1 MQLPEPCR
9 AQLDVGWPIIAFH
22 GGTSCGRQAL
32 QPPSPTLGAHCPRFS
47 SPSVATALA
56 AWLAKVQLGRRNRR
70 FWTHTNASSRARVFQ
85 NAAKSNVAVAPGGL
99 LVVCGPSGAGKST
112 MIKQLLEDQELRP
125 HIALSVSHTTR
136 RPRTGEQDG
145 VHYNFTERSH
155 MEQMI
160 GEGLFLEYAEVH
172 GNIYGTSFAAIDDAR
187 SGGRVCVLDID
198 LQGVKN
204 LQQHFASS
212 NSMPG
217 CVARFVLV
225 HPAGGLETLE
235 ARLRARSTDDE
246 ASIQRRL
253 ETARHELEDCQK
265 CNWDCTIINEDGNL
279 RSSTYALR
287 GVLSELVSQQQKD
300 AQNVRQTHSTSAVDA
315 EPLEWPVVSG
325 KNVFSEFSGL
335 ARALGSSCV
344 DLGQGFPNFDPP
356 DFVVRALQ
364 QELESQADGG
374 PQTRHQYTRTAGQ
387 PLLVELLA
395 ERYSRHLG
403 RALHPMKNVA
413 VTVGAT
419 NGLYLAMQ
427 TAMQRAGPGAWE
439 ILTLEPFFEL
449 YRAQAEG
456 LGATFR
462 TVPMRFNENR
472 HAFELDRD
480 ALSSALGPQTAVL
493 IVNTPHN
500 PSGKAFEEAELHAI
514 ADLVRSHPNLVVIS
528 DEVYKYMIFD
538 PPAGSKPAG
547 CDKPTGHVHFATLP
561 GMWERTITVSS
572 AGKTFGITGWQIGW
586 VIGPSHWIQPIHS
599 FMPNLQFCAPTLM
612 QRALCTVFKDAAEP
626 YGGAPSYYEW
636 LRQDYTRRRQVMA
649 SALQDAGVKTVQ
661 SQGGFFML
669 GDIGGLCGSNGPLG
683 DAWAASVRP
692 DELLDWTFCRAMAAQ
707 LGIVALPV
715 SPFFGPDAP
724 DTVRT
729 RFARFCFAKTDAT
742 LEEARQRLAKLRVV
756 SV

>member
-1 MQLPEPCR
+1 MM
-9 AQLDVGWPIIAFH
+9 H
-22 GGTSCGRQAL
+22 GCIS
-32 QPPSPTLGAHCPRFS
+32 
-47 SPSVATALA
+47 
-56 AWLAKVQLGRRNRR
+56 
-70 FWTHTNASSRARVFQ
+70 
-85 NAAKSNVAVAPGGL
+85 
-99 LVVCGPSGAGKST
+99 
-112 MIKQLLEDQELRP
+112 
-125 HIALSVSHTTR
+125 
-136 RPRTGEQDG
+136 
-145 VHYNFTERSH
+145 
-155 MEQMI
+155 
-160 GEGLFLEYAEVH
+160 
-172 GNIYGTSFAAIDDAR
+172 
-187 SGGRVCVLDID
+187 
-198 LQGVKN
+198 
-204 LQQHFASS
+204 
-212 NSMPG
+212 
-217 CVARFVLV
+217 RFVLV
-225 HPAGGLETLE
+225 RPGGGLETLE

-253 ETARHELEDCQK
+253 ETAQRELEGVQK
-265 CNWDCTIINEDGNL
+265 CSWDCTIINENGNL

-287 GVLSELVSQQQKD
+287 GVLSELISQQQ
-300 AQNVRQTHSTSAVDA
+300 AVDA
-315 EPLEWPVVSG
+315 QPLEWPVVSG
-325 KNVFSEFSGL
+325 KSVFGEFSGL

-356 DFVVRALQ
+356 DFVVQALQ
-364 QELESQADGG
+364 QELESRANGG

-403 RALHPMKNVA
+403 RALEPMKNVA

-427 TAMQRAGPGAWE
+427 TALQRAGPGAWE

-462 TVPMRFNENR
+462 TVPLRFNESR
-472 HAFELDRD
+472 HAFELDKE

-514 ADLVRSHPNLVVIS
+514 ADLVRGHPNLVVIS

-538 PPAGSKPAG
+538 PPVGSKQAG

-586 VIGPSHWIQPIHS
+586 VVGPSHWLQPIHR

-612 QRALCTVFKDAAEP
+612 QRALCTVLQCAAEP

-669 GDIGGLCGSNGPLG
+669 GDIGGLCGSSGPFG
-683 DAWAASVRP
+683 DSWDASVRP
-692 DELLDWTFCRAMAAQ
+692 DEALDWTFCRAMASE

-724 DTVRT
+724 DSVRT

-742 LEEARQRLAKLRVV
+742 LEEARRRLAKLRVL
-756 SV
+756 SAS